1 MAPTPKAIYAL
12 VQSQGSVAADTSTPQ
27 INVVRNAF
35 SRVNPD
41 VTTLAAFTGKLC
53 DHFVVFVQ
61 RALFFARLCIPVR
74 AKKSALR
81 KVRGVSV
88 PPRTPN
94 INVVGVGLWSAIG
107 GRKKVPFLYFGCVL
121 FINTEIGGEGGQ

>member
-61 RALFFARLCIPVR
+61 GHFFSPDFALERRNAKKGTPLKPASTKYEKNLKHAGMQIR
-74 AKKSALR
+74 AK
-81 KVRGVSV
+81 
-88 PPRTPN
+88 
-94 INVVGVGLWSAIG
+94 
-107 GRKKVPFLYFGCVL
+107 
-121 FINTEIGGEGGQ
+121 